1 MTVIVAVSH
10 ALGFSL
16 AAGVN
21 LYATVAMLGL
31 ISRFGGVVLPERF
44 DAFNDDRVITLA
56 LVLYAVEFAADKVP
70 WLDSAWDALHTAI
83 RPLGGAIIAALSF
96 GDVAPTTEVLLALL
110 GGAVAT
116 GSHLT
121 KASTRAVVNM
131 SPEPVSNWFVSIAE
145 DLFVVG
151 LGVLTIQYPGAAL
164 VFVSALLV
172 FVVCSI
178 GAISRLAWQWI
189 GRFWHRSVDRS

>member
-44 DAFNDDRVITLA
+44 EAFNDDWVITLA

-70 WLDSAWDALHTAI
+70 WLDSAWDALHTVI
-83 RPLGGAIIAALSF
+83 RPLGGAIIAAFSF
-96 GDVAPTTEVLLALL
+96 GDVAPTTEALLALL

-189 GRFWHRSVDRS
+189 GRFWHRSVDRI

>member
-83 RPLGGAIIAALSF
+83 RPLGGAIIAAFSF

>member
-83 RPLGGAIIAALSF
+83 RPLGGAIIAAFSF

-151 LGVLTIQYPGAAL
+151 LGVLTIQYPSAAL

>member
-83 RPLGGAIIAALSF
+83 RPLGGAIIAAFSF

-189 GRFWHRSVDRS
+189 GRFWHRSADRI

>member
-31 ISRFGGVVLPERF
+31 TSRFGGVVLPERF
-44 DAFNDDRVITLA
+44 EAFNDDWVITLA

-83 RPLGGAIIAALSF
+83 RPLGGAIIAAFSF

-189 GRFWHRSVDRS
+189 GRFWHRSVDRI

>member
-83 RPLGGAIIAALSF
+83 RPLGGAIIAAFSF

-189 GRFWHRSVDRS
+189 GRFWHRSVDRI

>member
-83 RPLGGAIIAALSF
+83 RPLGGAIIAAFSF

-121 KASTRAVVNM
+121 KASSRAVVNM

-189 GRFWHRSVDRS
+189 GRFWHRSVDRI